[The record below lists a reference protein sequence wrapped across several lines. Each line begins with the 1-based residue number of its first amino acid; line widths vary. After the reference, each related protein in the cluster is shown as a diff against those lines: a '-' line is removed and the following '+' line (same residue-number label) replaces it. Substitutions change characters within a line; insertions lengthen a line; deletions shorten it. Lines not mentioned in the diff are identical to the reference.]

1 MATGTINI
9 SGAICHIPE
18 LWATDSRD
26 AVEANVVLAGLVDN
40 DTVSDLKGGPGDTLN
55 IPYISNPTAQT
66 TSASTNLIP
75 EMMGP
80 SDAEASQVFTTTTKQ
95 HVVFAIEN
103 AVAVQSKINMRAKYA
118 GKAGYVLAAA
128 ADTNIASL
136 AASFSNTVGTLGLE
150 PTDDNVLTCA
160 QNLDDA
166 NAPSESRF
174 MVLRPASY
182 YALLKSDRFVRTD
195 YIGGGGEKIREAHV
209 GRIYG
214 FDTYKT
220 TLVTAPATGQAENF
234 ACHKR
239 GVYFCM
245 QDMKS
250 HSYFSVMQDSDVV
263 SFTDIYGYAEALQP
277 PITAGGGAAT
287 DVFNNLL
294 RGTS

>member
-1 MATGTINI
+1 MATGTTNI
-9 SGAICHIPE
+9 AGAVCHIPE
-18 LWATDSRD
+18 LWAADSRD
-26 AVEANVVLAGLVDN
+26 AVEAQVVLAGLVDN
-40 DTVSDLKGGPGDTLN
+40 ETVSALKGGPGDTLN
-55 IPYISNPTAQT
+55 IPYISNPTA
-66 TSASTNLIP
+66 TSQSNSTNLIP

-80 SDAEASQVFTTTTKQ
+80 SDAEASQAFTTLTRQ
-95 HVVFAIEN
+95 YVMFAIEN
-103 AVAVQSKINMRAKYA
+103 IVEVQSKISLRAKYA
-118 GKAGYVLAAA
+118 GKAGYVLASA

-166 NAPSESRF
+166 NAPSDNRF

-214 FDTYKT
+214 FDTYQT
-220 TLVTAPATGQAENF
+220 TLITAPATGQAENF
-234 ACHKR
+234 ACQKR
-239 GVYFCM
+239 GVYFCS
-245 QDMKS
+245 QDMKT
-250 HSYFSVMQDSDVV
+250 HSYYSVMQDSDVA
-263 SFTDIYGYAEALQP
+263 SFTHIYGYAEALCP
-277 PITAGGGAAT
+277 PITAGGGAAVDT
-287 DVFNNLL
+287 HNNLL

>member
-1 MATGTINI
+1 MATGTTNI
-9 SGAICHIPE
+9 AGAVCHIPE
-18 LWATDSRD
+18 LWASDSRD

-66 TSASTNLIP
+66 TSATTNLIP

-95 HVVFAIEN
+95 HVIFAIEN
-103 AVAVQSKINMRAKYA
+103 TVTVQSKISLRAKYS
-118 GKAGYVLAAA
+118 GKSGYVLAAA
-128 ADTNIASL
+128 AATNIAPL

-166 NAPSESRF
+166 NAPEESRF

-195 YIGGGGEKIREAHV
+195 YIGGGGGKIRGAVV

-220 TLVTAPATGQAENF
+220 TLITAPATGQAENF
-234 ACHKR
+234 ACQKR
-239 GVYFCM
+239 GVYFCS

-250 HSYFSVMQDSDVV
+250 RSYFSVMQDSDVA
-263 SFTDIYGYAEALQP
+263 SFTHIYGYAEALCP
-277 PITAGGGAAT
+277 PITAGGGSAVDT
-287 DVFNNLL
+287 HNNLL
-294 RGTS
+294 NGTS

>member
-1 MATGTINI
+1 MATGTTNI
-9 SGAICHIPE
+9 AGAVCHIPE
-18 LWATDSRD
+18 LWASDSRD

-40 DTVSDLKGGPGDTLN
+40 DTVADLKGGPGDTLN
-55 IPYISNPTAQT
+55 IPYISNPTASSQ
-66 TSASTNLIP
+66 SNSTNLIP

-80 SDAEASQVFTTTTKQ
+80 SDAEASQAFTTLTRQ
-95 HVVFAIEN
+95 YVMFAIEN
-103 AVAVQSKINMRAKYA
+103 IVEVQSKVSMRAKYA
-118 GKAGYVLAAA
+118 GKSGYVLAAA

-239 GVYFCM
+239 GVYFCS
-245 QDMKS
+245 QDLKN
-250 HSYFSVMQDSDVV
+250 HSYFSVMQDSDVE
-263 SFTDIYGYAEALQP
+263 SFTHIYGYAQAPQP

-294 RGTS
+294 KGTS

>member
-1 MATGTINI
+1 MATGTTNI
-9 SGAICHIPE
+9 AGAVCHIPE
-18 LWATDSRD
+18 LWAADSRD

-40 DTVSDLKGGPGDTLN
+40 ETVSALKGGPGDTLN
-55 IPYISNPTAQT
+55 IPYISNPSAT
-66 TSASTNLIP
+66 TKSANTNLTW

-80 SDAEASQVFTTTTKQ
+80 SDAEASQIFTSSTHQ
-95 HVVFAIEN
+95 YVAFAVEN
-103 AVAVQSKINMRAKYA
+103 IVTVQSKISLRAKYT
-118 GKAGYVLAAA
+118 GKAGYVLGAA

-136 AASFSNTVGTLGLE
+136 AATFSNTVGTLGLE

-166 NAPSESRF
+166 NAPEDSRF

-214 FDTYKT
+214 LDTYQT

-234 ACHKR
+234 ACQKR
-239 GVYFCM
+239 GVYFCS
-245 QDMKS
+245 QDLKN
-250 HSYFSVMQDSDVV
+250 HSYFSVMQDSDVA
-263 SFTDIYGYAEALQP
+263 SFTHIYGYAEALAP
-277 PITAGGGAAT
+277 PITAGGGSAVDT
-287 DVFNNLL
+287 HNNLL

>member
-1 MATGTINI
+1 M
-9 SGAICHIPE
+9 
-18 LWATDSRD
+18 
-26 AVEANVVLAGLVDN
+26 
-40 DTVSDLKGGPGDTLN
+40 
-55 IPYISNPTAQT
+55 
-66 TSASTNLIP
+66 
-75 EMMGP
+75 
-80 SDAEASQVFTTTTKQ
+80 
-95 HVVFAIEN
+95 
-103 AVAVQSKINMRAKYA
+103 
-118 GKAGYVLAAA
+118 
-128 ADTNIASL
+128 
-136 AASFSNTVGTLGLE
+136 
-150 PTDDNVLTCA
+150 
-160 QNLDDA
+160 
-166 NAPSESRF
+166 
-174 MVLRPASY
+174 
-182 YALLKSDRFVRTD
+182 RTD

-220 TLVTAPATGQAENF
+220 TLITAPAAGPAENF

-239 GVYFCM
+239 GVYYCS

>member
-1 MATGTINI
+1 MADGPINV

-18 LWATDSRD
+18 LWAADSRD
-26 AVEANVVLAGLVDN
+26 AVEANVVLAGLVDS
-40 DTVSDLKGGPGDTLN
+40 DTVSALKGGPGDTLN
-55 IPYISNPTAQT
+55 IPYISNPSAT
-66 TSASTNLIP
+66 TKSANTNLTW

-80 SDAEASQVFTTTTKQ
+80 SDAEASQVFTSSTHQ
-95 HVVFAIEN
+95 YVAFAVEN
-103 AVAVQSKINMRAKYA
+103 IVDVQSKISLRAKYA

-128 ADTNIASL
+128 ADTNLASL

-166 NAPSESRF
+166 NAPTANRF
-174 MVLRPASY
+174 MVLRPSSY

-195 YIGGGGEKIREAHV
+195 YICVGAEKIREAHV

>member
-1 MATGTINI
+1 MATGTTNV

-18 LWATDSRD
+18 LWAADSRD
-26 AVEANVVLAGLVDN
+26 AVEAKVLLAGLVDN
-40 DTVSDLKGGPGDTLN
+40 DTVAELKGGPGDTLN

-66 TSASTNLIP
+66 TSATTNLIP

-80 SDAEASQVFTTTTKQ
+80 SDAEANQAFVTQTKQ
-95 HVVFAIEN
+95 HVIFAIEN
-103 AVAVQSKINMRAKYA
+103 VVAVQSKVDMRMKYA

-150 PTDDNVLTCA
+150 PTDDNILTCA

-166 NAPSESRF
+166 NAPSENRF

-195 YIGGGGEKIREAHV
+195 YIGGDGGKIKEAFV

-214 FDTYKT
+214 FDTFQT
-220 TLVTAPATGQAENF
+220 TLITAPAAGQAENF
-234 ACHKR
+234 ACQKR
-239 GVYFCM
+239 GVYFCS
-245 QDMKS
+245 QDLKN
-250 HSYFSVMQDSDVV
+250 HSYFSVMQDSDVM
-263 SFTDIYGYAEALQP
+263 SWTHIYGYAEALCP
-277 PITAGGGAAT
+277 PITAGGGAAVDT
-287 DVFNNLL
+287 HNNLL
-294 RGTS
+294 KGTS

>member
-1 MATGTINI
+1 MATGTTNI

-66 TSASTNLIP
+66 TSATTNLIP

-95 HVVFAIEN
+95 HVIFAIEN
-103 AVAVQSKINMRAKYA
+103 AVTVQSKISLRAKYS
-118 GKAGYVLAAA
+118 GKSGYVLAAA

-166 NAPSESRF
+166 NAPEGDRF

-220 TLVTAPATGQAENF
+220 TLITAPASGQAENF